1 MDRHPPSR
9 VESILAGTAGVE
21 GGYIRSATADDTG
34 KESVTHVVEVLDE
47 VGEIFTASYKI
58 LKKDRY

>member
-1 MDRHPPSR
+1 MGRDPHSR
-9 VESILAGTAGVE
+9 AESILTGTAGVE

-47 VGEIFTASYKI
+47 VGEISPASYEI
-58 LKKDRY
+58 LRQDRY